1 MISAFLNSVKIPEL
15 RRRILFTLAV
25 IVIVRLGAA
34 ITTPGVNQGVLQE
47 WFRTS
52 LSQRTG
58 GGLAALFN
66 LFSGGALENCA
77 VFSLGIM
84 PYISASIMMQLLTA
98 VIPQLGRLAREDGGR
113 QKIMQLTRYTTL
125 VLCIFQ
131 GYLLA
136 LSFQH
141 PESYHTMLP
150 GITDTIRQLGV
161 PLVDDLGWKFRI
173 VTVVSL
179 TTGTLVLM
187 WLGDQITERGIG
199 NGISLIITIGIVAR
213 LPAALV
219 QAWKTFVPSG
229 QGASQVN
236 PMVLVLLVL
245 VLIFVIAAVIA
256 ITQGV
261 RKITVQ
267 YAKRV
272 VGRKMYGGQT
282 QYMPLKVNYAGV
294 MPIIFAWALL
304 LFPATIVSYGFK
316 NSPTANRIAAALST
330 GWPHYVALAAMI
342 FFFSYFWVATQ
353 FQPTQIADDLKKY
366 GGYIPGVRPGKPTA
380 DFLDYTMT
388 RLTFAGAIF
397 LTLIAVFPSLL
408 SQWLNVPVI
417 TAQFFGG
424 TSLLIIVGVMLD
436 TMRQVETHLI
446 QRHYDGFLRKGRI
459 RGRSFDRAAY
469 ARGEAVEQWHPHLVW
484 CGYCRARDCRGRDLS
499 LWAIGEKAACSSRPA
514 RFRQRNSGGNDYAA
528 LRDSRDFTRGDSAA

>member
-1 MISAFLNSVKIPEL
+1 MVSAFLNTVKIPEL
-15 RRRILFTLAV
+15 RRRILFTLAI

-34 ITTPGVNQGVLQE
+34 ITTPGVNQAVLQE
-47 WFRTS
+47 WFRSAWTEKS
-52 LSQRTG
+52 G
-58 GGLAALFN
+58 GSVAALFN
-66 LFSGGALENCA
+66 LVSGGALENCA
-77 VFSLGIM
+77 IFSLGIM

-98 VIPQLGRLAREDGGR
+98 VIPQLSRLAREDGGR
-113 QKIMQLTRYTTL
+113 QKIMQLTRYATL
-125 VLCIFQ
+125 GLCIFQ

-136 LSFQH
+136 VSFQH

-150 GITDTIRQLGV
+150 GITDTIKNLGV
-161 PLVDDLGWKFRI
+161 PLVDDTGWTFRI
-173 VTVVSL
+173 VTVISM
-179 TTGTLVLM
+179 TTGTLFLM
-187 WLGDQITERGIG
+187 WLGDQITERGVG

-213 LPAALV
+213 LPAALA
-219 QAWKTFVPSG
+219 QAWKTFVPSAQTG
-229 QGASQVN
+229 TSQVN
-236 PMVLVLLVL
+236 PMVLVLMVL
-245 VLIFVIAAVIA
+245 FLFVVIAAVIA
-256 ITQGV
+256 ITQAV
-261 RKITVQ
+261 RKVTVQ

-304 LFPATIVSYGFK
+304 LFPTTIVGFAFK
-316 NSPTANRIAAALST
+316 NSPTAARIASALNN
-330 GWPHYVALAAMI
+330 GWPHYVVMAAMI

-353 FQPTQIADDLKKY
+353 FQPAQIADDLKKY

-388 RLTFAGAIF
+388 RLTFAGAAF
-397 LTLIAVFPSLL
+397 LTLIAVLPSLL
-408 SQWLNVPVI
+408 SQSLQVPMI

-459 RGRSFDRAAY
+459 RGRAFDRASY
-469 ARGEAVEQWHPHLVW
+469 SRGEAAERGTLMWLYVGIASLVIA
-484 CGYCRARDCRGRDLS
+484 GVAIFLYGR
-499 LWAIGEKAACSSRPA
+499 
-514 RFRQRNSGGNDYAA
+514 
-528 LRDSRDFTRGDSAA
+528 

>member
-1 MISAFLNSVKIPEL
+1 MVSAFLNSVKIPEL

-34 ITTPGVNQGVLQE
+34 ITTPGVNQAVLQE
-47 WFRTS
+47 WFRSS
-52 LSQRTG
+52 LTEKSG
-58 GGLAALFN
+58 GSVAALFN

-77 VFSLGIM
+77 IFSLGIM

-113 QKIMQLTRYTTL
+113 QKIMQYTRYAT
-125 VLCIFQ
+125 VALCIVQ

-136 LSFQH
+136 VSFQH

-150 GITDTIRQLGV
+150 GITDTIRNLGM
-161 PLVDDLGWKFRI
+161 PLVDDPGVLFRV
-173 VTVVSL
+173 VTVISL
-179 TTGTLVLM
+179 TTGTLFLM

-199 NGISLIITIGIVAR
+199 NGISLIITVGIVAR
-213 LPAALV
+213 LPAALA
-219 QAWKTFVPSG
+219 QAWKTFVPSSQTG
-229 QGASQVN
+229 SSQVN
-236 PMVLVLLVL
+236 PAILVLMVAFLF
-245 VLIFVIAAVIA
+245 IVIAGVIT

-261 RKITVQ
+261 RKITIQ

-282 QYMPLKVNYAGV
+282 QHMPLKVNYAGV

-304 LFPATIVSYGFK
+304 LFPTTIVGFLPA
-316 NSPTANRIAAALST
+316 SPIARQIVEMLST
-330 GWPHYVALAAMI
+330 GWLHYIVLAAMI

-353 FQPTQIADDLKKY
+353 FQPAQIADELKKHGAY
-366 GGYIPGVRPGKPTA
+366 VPGVRPGKPTS

-397 LTLIAVFPSLL
+397 LTLIAVLPTLL
-408 SQWLNVPVI
+408 SQSMHVPQI

-469 ARGEAVEQWHPHLVW
+469 
-484 CGYCRARDCRGRDLS
+484 
-499 LWAIGEKAACSSRPA
+499 
-514 RFRQRNSGGNDYAA
+514 N
-528 LRDSRDFTRGDSAA
+528 RGDAAERNTLMWLYVGIAVLVIAGVAIFVYGH

>member
-1 MISAFLNSVKIPEL
+1 MVSAFLNTVKIPEL
-15 RRRILFTLAV
+15 RRRILFTLAI

-34 ITTPGVNQGVLQE
+34 ITTPGVNQAVLHE
-47 WFRTS
+47 WFRSS
-52 LSQRTG
+52 LTEKAG
-58 GGLAALFN
+58 GGVAALFN

-113 QKIMQLTRYTTL
+113 QKIMQYTRYAT
-125 VLCIFQ
+125 VALCIFQ

-136 LSFQH
+136 ISLQH
-141 PESYHTMLP
+141 PESYQMLP
-150 GITDTIRQLGV
+150 GISETIRNLGI
-161 PLVDDLGWKFRI
+161 PLVPNPGWPFI
-173 VTVVSL
+173 TVTIVSL
-179 TTGTLVLM
+179 TTGTLFLM

-213 LPAALV
+213 LPAALA
-219 QAWKTFVPSG
+219 QAWKTFVPSTG
-229 QGASQVN
+229 GSSQVN
-236 PMVLVLLVL
+236 PSVLVLMVAFLF
-245 VLIFVIAAVIA
+245 IVIAAVIA

-261 RKITVQ
+261 RKITIQ

-272 VGRKMYGGQT
+272 VGRKMYSGGT
-282 QYMPLKVNYAGV
+282 QHMPLKVNYAGV
-294 MPIIFAWALL
+294 MPIIFAYALL
-304 LFPATIVSYGFK
+304 IFPSTIVKMAFH
-316 NSPTANRIAAALST
+316 NNPTAARISEALSV
-330 GWPHYVALAAMI
+330 GWAHYVFLAAMI

-353 FQPTQIADDLKKY
+353 FQPAQIADDLKKHGAY
-366 GGYIPGVRPGKPTA
+366 VPGVRPGKPTS
-380 DFLDYTMT
+380 DFLDFTMT

-397 LTLIAVFPSLL
+397 LTLVAVLPSLL
-408 SQWLNVPVI
+408 SQGAHVPQI

-459 RGRSFDRAAY
+459 RGRAFDRA
-469 ARGEAVEQWHPHLVW
+469 
-484 CGYCRARDCRGRDLS
+484 
-499 LWAIGEKAACSSRPA
+499 
-514 RFRQRNSGGNDYAA
+514 GNYG
-528 LRDSRDFTRGDSAA
+528 RGDVAQSSTLMWLYVAIAVLVIAGVAIFIYGR

>member
-1 MISAFLNSVKIPEL
+1 MVSAFLNTVKIPEL
-15 RRRILFTLAV
+15 RRRIFFTLAV

-34 ITTPGVNQGVLQE
+34 ITTPGVNQAVLQE
-47 WFRTS
+47 WFRTAS
-52 LSQRTG
+52 SQTG

-98 VIPQLGRLAREDGGR
+98 VIPRLGRLAREDGGR

-141 PESYHTMLP
+141 PESYHTTLP
-150 GITDTIRQLGV
+150 GIAETIRSLGI
-161 PLVDDLGWKFRI
+161 PLVEDLGWKFRI
-173 VTVVSL
+173 ITVVSL
-179 TTGTLVLM
+179 TTGTLLLM

-213 LPAALV
+213 LPAGLV

-245 VLIFVIAAVIA
+245 FLVFVIAAVIA

-294 MPIIFAWALL
+294 MPIIFELALL
-304 LFPATIVSYGFK
+304 LFPTTIVSYAFR
-316 NSPTANRIAAALST
+316 NSPTATRIASALST
-330 GWPHYVALAAMI
+330 GCPHYDVLAGMI
-342 FFFSYFWVATQ
+342 
-353 FQPTQIADDLKKY
+353 
-366 GGYIPGVRPGKPTA
+366 
-380 DFLDYTMT
+380 
-388 RLTFAGAIF
+388 
-397 LTLIAVFPSLL
+397 
-408 SQWLNVPVI
+408 
-417 TAQFFGG
+417 
-424 TSLLIIVGVMLD
+424 
-436 TMRQVETHLI
+436 
-446 QRHYDGFLRKGRI
+446 
-459 RGRSFDRAAY
+459 
-469 ARGEAVEQWHPHLVW
+469 
-484 CGYCRARDCRGRDLS
+484 
-499 LWAIGEKAACSSRPA
+499 
-514 RFRQRNSGGNDYAA
+514 
-528 LRDSRDFTRGDSAA
+528 

>member
-1 MISAFLNSVKIPEL
+1 MVSAFLNTVKIPEL

-34 ITTPGVNQGVLQE
+34 ITTPGVNSAVLQE
-47 WFRTS
+47 WFRTA
-52 LSQRTG
+52 LSDKSG
-58 GGLAALFN
+58 GSVAALFN

-77 VFSLGIM
+77 IFSLGIM

-113 QKIMQLTRYTTL
+113 QKIMQYTRFMT
-125 VLCIFQ
+125 VGLCIFQ

-150 GITDTIRQLGV
+150 GITDTIRNLSI
-161 PLVDDLGWKFRI
+161 PLVEDTGWTFRI
-173 VTVVSL
+173 VTVISL
-179 TTGTLVLM
+179 TTGTMFLM

-199 NGISLIITIGIVAR
+199 NGISLIITVGIVAR
-213 LPAALV
+213 LPAALA

-229 QGASQVN
+229 TTGASQVN
-236 PMVLVLLVL
+236 PMVLVLMILFL
-245 VLIFVIAAVIA
+245 FIVIAAVIA
-256 ITQGV
+256 VTQGV

-272 VGRKMYGGQT
+272 VGRKQYGGNV
-282 QYMPLKVNYAGV
+282 QYMPLKVNYPGV

-304 LFPATIVSYGFK
+304 LFPNTIVSMAFR
-316 NSPTANRIAAALST
+316 NSPTARQISDMLSN
-330 GWPHYVALAAMI
+330 GWLHYLVLAAMI

-353 FQPTQIADDLKKY
+353 FQPSQIADDLKKY

-397 LTLIAVFPSLL
+397 LTIIAILPQALAH
-408 SQWLNVPVI
+408 QLNVPYV

-446 QRHYDGFLRKGRI
+446 QRHYDGFLRKGRV
-459 RGRSFDRAAY
+459 RGGFTGRAAY
-469 ARGEAVEQWHPHLVW
+469 VRGEAAAQRTLMWLYVGIAMLVIV
-484 CGYCRARDCRGRDLS
+484 GV
-499 LWAIGEKAACSSRPA
+499 AAFLYSR
-514 RFRQRNSGGNDYAA
+514 
-528 LRDSRDFTRGDSAA
+528 

>member
-1 MISAFLNSVKIPEL
+1 MVSAFLNTVKIPEL

-25 IVIVRLGAA
+25 IVLVRLGAA

-113 QKIMQLTRYTTL
+113 QKIMQLTRYTT
-125 VLCIFQ
+125 VGLCLFQ
-131 GYLLA
+131 AYLLA

-150 GITDTIRQLGV
+150 GITDTIRNLGI

-173 VTVVSL
+173 ITVISL
-179 TTGTLVLM
+179 TGTLLLM

-213 LPAALV
+213 LPAALA

-229 QGASQVN
+229 GQGSQVN
-236 PMVLVLLVL
+236 PMVLVLMILFL
-245 VLIFVIAAVIA
+245 FCVIAGVIA

-272 VGRKMYGGQT
+272 VGRKQYGGNT
-282 QYMPLKVNYAGV
+282 QYMPLKVNYPGV

-304 LFPATIVSYGFK
+304 LFPNQIVSWAFP
-316 NSPTANRIAAALST
+316 NSPTARQISEMLST
-330 GWPHYVALAAMI
+330 GWLHYVVLASMI

-353 FQPTQIADDLKKY
+353 FQPAQIADDLKKY

-380 DFLDYTMT
+380 EFLDFTMT
-388 RLTFAGAIF
+388 RLTFAGAAF

-408 SQWLNVPVI
+408 SQGLHVPQI

-446 QRHYDGFLRKGRI
+446 QRHYDGFLRKGRV
-459 RGRSFDRAAY
+459 RGGFTGRSAY
-469 ARGEAVEQWHPHLVW
+469 VRGEAAAQRTLMWLYV
-484 CGYCRARDCRGRDLS
+484 GI
-499 LWAIGEKAACSSRPA
+499 AIIVIGGVAAFLASK
-514 RFRQRNSGGNDYAA
+514 
-528 LRDSRDFTRGDSAA
+528 